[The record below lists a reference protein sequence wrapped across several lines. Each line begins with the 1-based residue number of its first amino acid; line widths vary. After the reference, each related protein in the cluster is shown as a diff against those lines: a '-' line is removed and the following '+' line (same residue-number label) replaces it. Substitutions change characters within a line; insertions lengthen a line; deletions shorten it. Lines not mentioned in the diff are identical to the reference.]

1 MIDTSHTPGQLAAL
15 EAPRPARLAPPERL
29 PPPGP
34 KEAAPR
40 AGPEHHRPGA
50 HKVPHPEQTGSA
62 PAPAPRPPLEPGMLL
77 GPPPAF
83 QASILDFEND
93 LRAKLAR
100 LAASR
105 GREETRVILGD
116 AMRESLDGRAGTA
129 ASEGAGE
136 AASRARRSG
145 APLTAGDD
153 AEAHLRNDFIYD
165 AQISEISIKSL
176 ESREA
181 SPGAAPPPG
190 GSV

>member
-1 MIDTSHTPGQLAAL
+1 MIDTSHTPAQLAAL

-29 PPPGP
+29 PPPAP
-34 KEAAPR
+34 KEAALR

-50 HKVPHPEQTGSA
+50 HKAPHPEQTGSA

-93 LRAKLAR
+93 LRAKLAQ

-105 GREETRVILGD
+105 GREETRVILGG
-116 AMRESLDGRAGTA
+116 ESLDGRAGTA

-145 APLTAGDD
+145 TPLTARDD
-153 AEAHLRNDFIYD
+153 AEADLRNDFNYD
-165 AQISEISIKSL
+165 AQISEIEPNLS
-176 ESREA
+176 ESRETP
-181 SPGAAPPPG
+181 PGAAPPPG